1 MTKQVTGERFL
12 RCADLFIKSISF
24 ENFRNLKKSE
34 LFPGEGINVI
44 YGDNAQGKTNLIECL
59 WLFTGGRSFRGSKDS
74 ELISFGKNKAE
85 AYVIFNSEGRD
96 QTIRLT
102 IQNNKRSAVLND
114 VQQSYMS
121 QIIGK
126 LCAVI
131 FSPNHLTLIKN
142 GPEERRS
149 FIDAAICQTAPS
161 YASVL
166 SRYRRVLNERNALL
180 KDIPRHRELE
190 DTLEIWND
198 RMALEGAAIAKQR
211 FSYIEELT
219 ASALKFYDGISEGK
233 EALSISYKTTYG
245 GNSTMD
251 IPELKE
257 KIMSSLLA
265 RQNDDIYCGF
275 TGSGVHRD
283 DLNIK
288 INGHEARSFGSQ
300 GQQRSAVLA
309 MKLAEADILR
319 RKKGES
325 PVILL
330 DDVLSELDSSRQ
342 SYLLKKLSGLQ
353 VFITCCEPG
362 IDIERVMR
370 VENGEFR
377 WEGMNGVSSSGE

>member
-1 MTKQVTGERFL
+1 M
-12 RCADLFIKSISF
+12 RCADLFIKSIYF
-24 ENFRNLKKSE
+24 ENFRNLKKTE
-34 LFPGEGINVI
+34 LFPVEGINVI

-59 WLFTGGRSFRGSKDS
+59 WLFTGGRSFRGARDS

-85 AYVIFNSEGRD
+85 ATVKFYSEGRD

-114 VQQSYMS
+114 VQQSYTS

-126 LCAVI
+126 FCSVI

-149 FIDAAICQTAPS
+149 FIDAAICQTTPS
-161 YASVL
+161 YASTL
-166 SRYRRVLNERNALL
+166 GRYRRVLNERNALL

-198 RMALEGAAIAKQR
+198 RLALEGALISKKR

-219 ASALKFYDGISEGK
+219 ESALKFYEGISDGR

-245 GNSTMD
+245 ANGSMD
-251 IPELKE
+251 LPEIKE
-257 KIMSSLLA
+257 KILSSLAA
-265 RQNDDIYCGF
+265 RQNDDIFCGF

-283 DLNIK
+283 DLSIK

-309 MKLAEADILR
+309 MKLAEADILGK
-319 RKKGES
+319 KKGEA

-330 DDVLSELDSSRQ
+330 DDVLSELDPSRQ
-342 SYLLKKLSGLQ
+342 SYLLNKLGGLQ

-362 IDIERVMR
+362 IDIEKVIR

-377 WEGMNGVSSSGE
+377 WEVVNGVSSSGE